1 MASKPSLSRGHPAPI
16 RTYVR
21 VYGANGEVPGPCRSS
36 VLPSEFMRRVPDET
50 TSDPL
55 LFVAERARATL
66 NRVVA
71 YLVVYVVCVCVLV
84 LIGFVLL
91 TPPAP

>member
-1 MASKPSLSRGHPAPI
+1 
-16 RTYVR
+16 
-21 VYGANGEVPGPCRSS
+21 
-36 VLPSEFMRRVPDET
+36 MRRVDET

-66 NRVVA
+66 NRLVV

-84 LIGFVLL
+84 LIGFVISS
-91 TPPAP
+91 PPAP